1 VIAAAWT
8 EPVNATP
15 TWQTVTSVYAVFS
28 NVRLDKLEHF
38 PFVGGVRPEGSGG
51 LDNVIADPGD
61 GEAIP
66 VHSTGYCPLVSAAA
80 ETRTVAVPTFAGQL
94 LLLEQ
99 KTDAGAITV
108 TFSQAFNEDSDTTAV
123 FDDAGDYG
131 LFIGLY
137 VGANL
142 RWRMIAQGGLTGMVG
157 KDSDLDTIIADPGDA
172 GAIPVTGSGQVPLVT
187 AGAETRTLAVPSYA
201 GQRLLLY
208 LKTDGGDCVVTVAQA
223 INAEGRTTLTL
234 DDAGDHVLLV
244 GIEEGA
250 NLRWRVASA
259 EGIEALDIDVKDLAE
274 TGNLAVG
281 VPVII
286 RATCT
291 AGGAEDENVLVSA
304 DRKLLILESWMI
316 SRDTNAANVTLKNA
330 TNAFTSATAK
340 GTTDDAKVEFD
351 GPIAEYDEVAAGA
364 AIIATFSAA
373 GSVDVCILAVPIA

>member
-1 VIAAAWT
+1 
-8 EPVNATP
+8 
-15 TWQTVTSVYAVFS
+15 
-28 NVRLDKLEHF
+28 
-38 PFVGGVRPEGSGG
+38 
-51 LDNVIADPGD
+51 
-61 GEAIP
+61 
-66 VHSTGYCPLVSAAA
+66 
-80 ETRTVAVPTFAGQL
+80 L

-157 KDSDLDTIIADPGDA
+157 KDTDLDTIIADPGDA

-259 EGIEALDIDVKDLAE
+259 EGIEALDIDVTDLAE